1 MDQQNRKT
9 SVALLS
15 VLSNSILVL
24 FKLVVGLATGAVS
37 IISESIH
44 SGVDLLA
51 ALIAWFAVRTSGQP
65 ADEEHPFGHG
75 KYENISGTVE
85 ALLIFL
91 AAGWI
96 IYEAIKKLMHPEPL
110 ENMGLGV
117 IVMLISSVANI
128 IVSQHLFK
136 VGKETDSV
144 ALQADAWH
152 LRTDVYTSAGVMVG
166 LTLLWLND
174 IIAPEVNLHWI
185 DPVAAIAVALLIVKA
200 AYDLTVESA
209 RDLLDVSLPADE
221 ETWIRDHVCAWSPT
235 VRGFHRLRTRKS
247 GAHRFIQFHLLV
259 DGEMS
264 VDESHR
270 VHDEVVAAIKEH
282 FPDSMVVI
290 HMEPCN
296 KPCST
301 ECLKDC
307 LLDEQHRKTVSSEH
321 NGSG

>member
-15 VLSNSILVL
+15 VVSNSVLVI
-24 FKLVVGLATGAVS
+24 FKLIVGLATGAVS

-75 KYENISGTVE
+75 KFENISGTIE

-96 IYEAIKKLMHPEPL
+96 VYEAVRKLIHPQPL
-110 ENMGLGV
+110 ENLGLG
-117 IVMLISSVANI
+117 ITVMLVSSLINI
-128 IVSQHLFK
+128 FVSQRLFR
-136 VGKETDSV
+136 VGRETDSV

-152 LRTDVYTSAGVMVG
+152 LRTDVYTSAGVTVG
-166 LTLLWLND
+166 LTVLRLGE
-174 IIAPEVNLHWI
+174 IIAPEADLHWI
-185 DPVAAIAVALLIVKA
+185 DPVAAMAVAVLIVKA
-200 AYDLTVESA
+200 AYHLTIESA
-209 RDLLDVSLPADE
+209 RDLLDVSLPAE
-221 ETWIRDHVCAWSPT
+221 EERWIRERVCAWSPT

-259 DGEMS
+259 DGDMS

-270 VHDEVVAAIKEH
+270 IHDEVVAAIKDH
-282 FPDSMVVI
+282 YPGSNVVI
-290 HMEPCN
+290 HMEPCT
-296 KPCST
+296 KPCQP
-301 ECLKDC
+301 ECLHDC
-307 LLDEQHRKTVSSEH
+307 LLDETHRRSINMERDTSD
-321 NGSG
+321 

>member
-15 VLSNSILVL
+15 VVSNSVLVI
-24 FKLVVGLATGAVS
+24 FKLIVGLATGAVS

-75 KYENISGTVE
+75 KFENISGTIE

-96 IYEAIKKLMHPEPL
+96 VYEAVRKLVRPQPL
-110 ENMGLGV
+110 ENLGLG
-117 IVMLISSVANI
+117 ITVMLVSSLINI
-128 IVSQHLFK
+128 FVSQRLFR
-136 VGKETDSV
+136 VGRETDSV

-152 LRTDVYTSAGVMVG
+152 LRTDVYTSAGVTVG
-166 LTLLWLND
+166 LTVLRLGE
-174 IIAPEVNLHWI
+174 IIAPEADLHWI
-185 DPVAAIAVALLIVKA
+185 DPVAAMAVAVLIVKA
-200 AYDLTVESA
+200 AYHLTIESA
-209 RDLLDVSLPADE
+209 RDLLDVSLPAE
-221 ETWIRDHVCAWSPT
+221 EERWIRERVCAWSPT

-259 DGEMS
+259 DGDMS

-270 VHDEVVAAIKEH
+270 IHDEVVAAIKDH
-282 FPDSMVVI
+282 YPGSNVVI
-290 HMEPCN
+290 HMEPCT
-296 KPCST
+296 KPCQP
-301 ECLKDC
+301 ECLHDC
-307 LLDEQHRKTVSSEH
+307 LLDETHRRSITMERDTSD
-321 NGSG
+321 